1 MTFDL
6 DTLSFQFL
14 FLPAVLLCFT
24 LAPQRCKNGV
34 LVAASLMFYA
44 LGDLRFLPLMLCSLL
59 LDYGVCAKLVRSTV
73 QMKGRRLFFWGS
85 IIKNILLMVVS
96 MAGSQL
102 GWFPMPLGL
111 MVYTV
116 TSMGYVIDVYNGDRI
131 F

>member
-6 DTLSFQFL
+6 DTLSFPFL

-34 LVAASLMFYA
+34 LVAASLIFYA

-73 QMKGRRLFFWGS
+73 QMKGRRLFFWAAS
-85 IIKNILLMVVS
+85 S
-96 MAGSQL
+96 R
-102 GWFPMPLGL
+102 
-111 MVYTV
+111 
-116 TSMGYVIDVYNGDRI
+116 TSC
-131 F
+131 

>member
-6 DTLSFQFL
+6 DTLSFPFL

-24 LAPQRCKNGV
+24 LAPQRCKNAV

-102 GWFPMPLGL
+102 G
-111 MVYTV
+111 
-116 TSMGYVIDVYNGDRI
+116 
-131 F
+131 